1 MARYEEIRDDLFAK
15 ISDGTYPEGML
26 IPSEMELA
34 AAYGVSRP
42 TVHQAIRLLSD
53 AGYLESRRRR
63 GTIVTR
69 PKIDQSF
76 TMGVKSFQDQAGM
89 AGHKV
94 TTAVLLFRREEA
106 EAQVAEALE
115 LKAGEEA
122 YKLVRLRSVDG
133 VPNVFVESHIPCRLY
148 PGLDGFDFTTTR
160 LYEAMGKVGDPVVK
174 AHRRLEV
181 ASADETE
188 AALLDVAPHDPL
200 FLFHSVGRDGRGRAS
215 EYSIAT
221 YRGKGNVFEF
231 EVEGR

>member
-15 ISDGTYPEGML
+15 IQDGTYPEGSL

-34 AAYGVSRP
+34 SAYGVSRP
-42 TVHQAIRLLSD
+42 TVHQAIRLLAD

-76 TMGVKSFQDQAGM
+76 TMGIRSFQDQAGM
-89 AGHKV
+89 AGHEV
-94 TTAVLLFRREEA
+94 TTAVLVFRREEA

-115 LKAGEEA
+115 LEPGEEA

-133 VPNVFVESHIPCRLY
+133 TPNVFVESYIPCRLY
-148 PGLDGFDFTTTR
+148 PGLDDFDLSCER
-160 LYEAMGKVGDPVVK
+160 LYEAMGKVGEPVVR
-174 AHRRLEV
+174 AHRKLEV
-181 ASADETE
+181 TSADETE

-200 FLFHSVGRDGRGRAS
+200 FLFHSVGRDARGRAC

-221 YRGKGNVFEF
+221 YRGKDNVFEF
-231 EVEGR
+231 EVGD